1 MNSKISIIISNYN
14 YEKYISEAIDSVLNQ
29 TYQNFELIIVD
40 DGSVDNSRTIIEEYQ
55 EQYPNQIK
63 ALFKTNGGQ
72 ASAFNAGFAIAKG
85 EIIAFLDADDYWY
98 PDKLETIA
106 YYHQSY
112 KGIQHNLLINNDKK
126 FTLLEDGV
134 AKQKKGLEL
143 FGFLG
148 TIPTSGLSFN
158 REALESIFPIP
169 EMDYRIC
176 ADLYVK
182 ILFLNYHDIYSIDT
196 PKGCY
201 RSHDSNQWFVNQASA
216 EVYYK
221 TTIEKLNEVRKK
233 ENKSSIEKNSEAET
247 VGGFLLDGLSLG
259 NEEQYVIYGTGEL
272 AKYFY
277 KAKKHEIPI
286 KYFSNSFVK
295 EEGTFLFDREIKP
308 FTYILN
314 NPNEYEKI
322 IIASTQVIEIKQ
334 LLLEHGFE
342 ESKLIIPKF

>member
-1 MNSKISIIISNYN
+1 MVFKFTVIISNYN
-14 YEKYISEAIDSVLNQ
+14 YEKYISEAIDSVLHQ

-40 DGSVDNSRTIIEEYQ
+40 DGSVDNSKTIIEEYRRQ
-55 EQYPNQIK
+55 HPDQIK
-63 ALFKTNGGQ
+63 AIFKSNGGQ
-72 ASAFNAGFAIAKG
+72 ASAFNAGFSISDG
-85 EIIAFLDADDYWY
+85 DIITFLDADDYWY

-106 YYHQSY
+106 YYHQLN
-112 KGIQHNLLINNDKK
+112 KGVQHNLLINNEKK

-134 AKQKKGLEL
+134 TKQKKGLEL

-158 REALESIFPIP
+158 REVLKLIFPIP
-169 EMDYRIC
+169 EKDYRIC

-201 RSHDSNQWFVNQASA
+201 RTHDSNQWFINQANA
-216 EVYYK
+216 EVYYRI
-221 TTIEKLNEVRKK
+221 TLEKLNEVRIK
-233 ENKSSIEKNSEAET
+233 ENKSLIEKNSEAES
-247 VGGFLLDGLSLG
+247 VGRFLLDGLALNS
-259 NEEQYVIYGTGEL
+259 EEKYVIYGTGEL

-277 KAKKHEIPI
+277 NEKKRDIRV
-286 KYFSNSFVK
+286 KCFSSSFVQ
-295 EEGTFLFDREIKP
+295 EEGTFLFDQEVKP
-308 FTYILN
+308 FNYLLN
-314 NPNEYEKI
+314 NPKEYDKI

-334 LLLEHGFE
+334 FLLENGFD